1 MHKKRIFFRSVQ
13 KYYYH
18 VQKNCLFLGPCRN
31 ITIQGQ
37 GVPGVSCRAI
47 FGVREKILIYRRN
60 IHLCKNLMFYQS
72 LMLANVQVRH
82 LIMQL
87 GPEGHGPQLGD

>member
-1 MHKKRIFFRSVQ
+1 MLAHLKRRCLAPFRNILRGSR
-13 KYYYH
+13 
-18 VQKNCLFLGPCRN
+18 RN
-31 ITIQGQ
+31 ITDQEP

-60 IHLCKNLMFYQS
+60 IHLCNYLVFYQS

>member
-1 MHKKRIFFRSVQ
+1 MLAHLKRRCLAPFRNILRGSR
-13 KYYYH
+13 
-18 VQKNCLFLGPCRN
+18 RN
-31 ITIQGQ
+31 ITDQEP

-60 IHLCKNLMFYQS
+60 IHLCNYLMFYQS
-72 LMLANVQVRH
+72 LMLANVQVHH